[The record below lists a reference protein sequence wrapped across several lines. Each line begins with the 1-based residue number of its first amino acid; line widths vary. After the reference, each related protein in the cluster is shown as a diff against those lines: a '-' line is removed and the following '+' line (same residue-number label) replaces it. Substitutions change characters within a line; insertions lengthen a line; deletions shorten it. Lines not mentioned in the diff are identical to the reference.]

1 MKKIVRNMSDES
13 GKAFWA
19 SAQKTA
25 APVSAWP
32 AWKKGGIE
40 VRQPGVATSA
50 TTSTSAVRDS
60 KT

>member
-13 GKAFWA
+13 AKAFWV

-25 APVSAWP
+25 APVSEWP

-40 VRQPGVATSA
+40 VRQPGIPTTPMVRSA
-50 TTSTSAVRDS
+50 TRES
-60 KT
+60 KG